1 MNKRRRTAPKPASSS
16 ASLVHN
22 FAAPGAAVVNKVV
35 DGDAGGGSASE
46 QTRSIPFRPQR
57 TKERLPAASQAS
69 VPKSE
74 RTTSR
79 EELVSERLPTA
90 AKVQSRNPNQQLIN
104 QMSDWKDFKHF
115 AGFDWASRSHQAVIV
130 DEHGRVVAD
139 LHFENTAA
147 GWELWRQKTR
157 EFTPLAVC
165 VETSEGALVERLLQM
180 ENCAVYPINPKAG
193 KAYCTRK
200 APSGVKTDLRDAWA
214 FADALRV
221 DGHGWKQL
229 QPADPLVAE
238 LRLLC
243 RDELALIEERTA
255 LVNQLR
261 KALAEYYPVALEAFE
276 DWTAPSSWSF
286 VQRFPTPAALAK
298 AGKRQWEKFMHA
310 HRLYRPETAAQ
321 RLALFSQ
328 ALEFTAG
335 DSITAAKSRLAQTR
349 VRQLLLLQR
358 ELDAYRAKI
367 ESLFASHPD
376 HDLFGSLPGAGAKL
390 APRLLA
396 EIGQDR
402 TAFESAQALQSYAGS
417 APISFQSGQ
426 LHKTRMRRACNTT
439 LRATVHLWADLSRKQ
454 CSWAQV
460 YYKAARDRGKTHAC
474 ALRCLGQRW
483 LKILWKMWQS
493 RSRYNA
499 ELHTQ
504 NQLAH
509 GSWLLQ
515 IKPA

>member
-1 MNKRRRTAPKPASSS
+1 
-16 ASLVHN
+16 
-22 FAAPGAAVVNKVV
+22 
-35 DGDAGGGSASE
+35 
-46 QTRSIPFRPQR
+46 
-57 TKERLPAASQAS
+57 
-69 VPKSE
+69 
-74 RTTSR
+74 
-79 EELVSERLPTA
+79 
-90 AKVQSRNPNQQLIN
+90 
-104 QMSDWKDFKHF
+104 MSDWKEFKHF
-115 AGFDWASRSHQAVIV
+115 AGFDWASRSHQVVIV

-139 LHFENTAA
+139 FLFENSAA
-147 GWELWRQKTR
+147 GWELWRQKSK
-157 EFTPLAVC
+157 EFAPLAVC
-165 VETSEGALVERLLQM
+165 VETSQGALVERLLQT
-180 ENCAVYPINPKAG
+180 EGCAVYPINPKAG

-200 APSGVKTDLRDAWA
+200 APSGVKTDFRDAWA

-221 DGHGWKQL
+221 DGHGWKRL
-229 QPADPLVAE
+229 QPADPLVDE

-261 KALAEYYPVALEAFE
+261 TALKEYYPVVLEAFE

-286 VQRFPTPAALAK
+286 VQRFPTPVVLAK
-298 AGKRQWEKFMHA
+298 AGKRQWEKFMHT
-310 HRLYRPETAAQ
+310 HRLYRPETAPQ
-321 RLALFSQ
+321 RLALFAQ

-358 ELDAYRAKI
+358 ELDAYREKI
-367 ESLFASHPD
+367 ETLFASHPD

-402 TAFESAQALQSYAGS
+402 TAFENAQALQCYAGS

-426 LHKTRMRRACNTT
+426 LHKTRMRRGCNTT
-439 LRATVHLWADLSRKQ
+439 LRSTVHLWADLSRKK

-493 RSRYNA
+493 RSLYNA
-499 ELHTQ
+499 ELHAQ